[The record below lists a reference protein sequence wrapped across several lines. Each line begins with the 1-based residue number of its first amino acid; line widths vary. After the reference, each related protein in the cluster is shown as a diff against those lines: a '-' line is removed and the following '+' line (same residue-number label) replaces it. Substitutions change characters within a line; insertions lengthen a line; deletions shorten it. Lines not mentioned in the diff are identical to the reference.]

1 MRARSL
7 SRASARPLGGEGSKA
22 TDRARGLGDS
32 PDVLRAAQGCSHL
45 RCRAVPGRARRRGAA
60 CSPPRG
66 HCQCGG
72 DRPGIGRASPWESGQ
87 CSRPPRARPLAEPR
101 EGRGIPCARWLLPTR
116 GTRSTACTRG
126 KCTVG
131 HRPLLS
137 TVQTTPCASR
147 GAGSGGAARR
157 PPARGREP
165 TPHDTHHAPHPPQRS
180 IAYSYNEFTNKTLH
194 TRTALQVNRYCTE
207 PCSEASGES
216 RETRSRPTRA
226 HASGVNMPP
235 WPFPE
240 QVDVRIVPEARTHE
254 AAYASEQQPHRRAP
268 PTGCAHPVASK
279 QLPSRTP

>member
-45 RCRAVPGRARRRGAA
+45 RCQAAPGRARRRGAA

-147 GAGSGGAARR
+147 GAGTAVARR
-157 PPARGREP
+157 GARPREAESP
-165 TPHDTHHAPHPPQRS
+165 HLTTRITPR
-180 IAYSYNEFTNKTLH
+180 
-194 TRTALQVNRYCTE
+194 TRHNDQSN
-207 PCSEASGES
+207 
-216 RETRSRPTRA
+216 
-226 HASGVNMPP
+226 
-235 WPFPE
+235 
-240 QVDVRIVPEARTHE
+240 IVI
-254 AAYASEQQPHRRAP
+254 
-268 PTGCAHPVASK
+268 
-279 QLPSRTP
+279 